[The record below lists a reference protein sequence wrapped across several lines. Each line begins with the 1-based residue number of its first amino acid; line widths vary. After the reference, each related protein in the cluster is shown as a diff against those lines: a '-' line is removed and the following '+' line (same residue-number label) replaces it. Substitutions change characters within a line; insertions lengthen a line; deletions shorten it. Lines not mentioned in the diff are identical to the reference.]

1 MMAKR
6 GSFGL
11 QSLSLFVPLAFAA
24 SSASAEGPLE
34 VGAGFGASR
43 YNQVSSPGTAVFDL
57 RTIRPYARYDGPAG
71 DWALNGFA
79 QSRLDMYSG
88 APVDT
93 LDTRHYVNSRIQA
106 RASRRWSPTQDLKLE
121 GAFLHT
127 HDLFESDLG
136 TVLPQGTLTRW
147 NGGIGSHYELY
158 ETDLRARLT
167 EYSDPTLS
175 DGLALGGYFRI
186 VPVRRAIDA
195 AFVGVAYSQLD
206 VGDRTA
212 LINRSA
218 SVGYRRRV
226 VPLIEAELEVGGID
240 TRFEDGGHQRLPMV
254 GLGLARDPDRGSAL
268 GFELRARFEGDSLAA
283 VSGEGVFHVASGR
296 VNLRAESSADAEGG
310 FYRSATRSRR
320 FAAGLEDTLG
330 RANIIGLESSYTTTQ
345 ALRHEQ
351 KGTEVLRATGWAMR
365 RVQPWLNLRVA
376 ASFMREP
383 VTFHPGEP
391 VYRRIRLDA
400 ELIVLSR
407 DFGVG
412 MFKALTGIG
421 AGAAQ

>member
-1 MMAKR
+1 MARR

-11 QSLSLFVPLAFAA
+11 QSLSVFIPLAFAA
-24 SSASAEGPLE
+24 SPACAEGPLE
-34 VGAGFGASR
+34 LGAGFGASR
-43 YNQVSSPGTAVFDL
+43 YNQTTVPGTAVFDL

-71 DWALNGFA
+71 NWFLDGFA
-79 QSRLDMYSG
+79 QSKLDMYSG
-88 APVDT
+88 APVET
-93 LDTRHYVNSRIQA
+93 LDTRHYVNSNVRA
-106 RASRRWSPTQDLKLE
+106 RASRRWSSTQDLKLE

-147 NGGIGSHYELY
+147 SGSVGTRLELF
-158 ETDLRARLT
+158 ETDVRSRLT

-175 DGLALGGYFRI
+175 DGLAFGGYARL
-186 VPVRRAIDA
+186 VPLRRAIDA
-195 AFVGVAYSQLD
+195 AFAGVAYNQLD
-206 VGDRTA
+206 VGSRTA

-226 VPLIEAELEVGGID
+226 APLIDAELEVGGID
-240 TRFEDGGHQRLPMV
+240 TRFADGGHQRLPMV
-254 GLGLARDPDRGSAL
+254 AMGLARDPDRGSAL
-268 GFELRARFEGDSLAA
+268 GFQLRARFEGDSLAA
-283 VSGEGVFHVASGR
+283 VSGEGVFRVASGR
-296 VNLRAESSADAEGG
+296 IRLSGEQSADAEGG
-310 FYRSATRSRR
+310 FYRSANRSRR

-330 RANIIGLESSYTTTQ
+330 RANIIGIESSYTTTQ
-345 ALRHEQ
+345 ALRHDQ

-365 RVQPWLNLRVA
+365 RVQPWLNLRLA

-383 VTFHPGEP
+383 VSSRPDEP

-421 AGAAQ
+421 SGGAQ